1 MKTVAFALA
10 LAGIAALQ
18 TPPARAETIDARTR
32 ANAIHLCHAITDRIE
47 RSTSPISIDLESSRA
62 TICRQAGLSTEEES
76 AETLSLVVIF
86 GSISLLAIIGGG
98 VWLFERRRPKP
109 SPARGRGTHA
119 SSSSYDGHY
128 IPAFVGSVDA
138 GSGCSAGDRGGSD
151 GGGGGSCD

>member
-18 TPPARAETIDARTR
+18 TPSARAETIDARTR
-32 ANAIHLCHAITDRIE
+32 ANAIHLCQAITDRIE

-76 AETLSLVVIF
+76 AESLSLVVIF

-109 SPARGRGTHA
+109 SPARGRGA
-119 SSSSYDGHY
+119 YSSSSSYDGHY
-128 IPAFVGSVDA
+128 APVFVDA
-138 GSGCSAGDRGGSD
+138 GAGCSASDGGGSD